1 MVPRLLCTCQELLVY
16 RLAIAIFMPRECY
29 RDGTPRCTRVH
40 TLWALGQERGGE
52 RFCRLDDP
60 GRARTPSSEL
70 PKVVPAMAEDGDEQ
84 IAPNLE

>member
-1 MVPRLLCTCQELLVY
+1 MVRLVVRACTHCGPWGRSVE
-16 RLAIAIFMPRECY
+16 
-29 RDGTPRCTRVH
+29 
-40 TLWALGQERGGE
+40 GE

-84 IAPNLE
+84 VAPNLE